1 MFYNNNK
8 FIQNR
13 TFLMSILLTMVFPIF
28 IQSALADTVT
38 LYLHMKDID
47 LIGDKVKIKVTGE
60 YGQSVQW
67 RQALLPLVH
76 DELIKDV
83 RGFDLGENLETC
95 VTNFDVGGETSC
107 ETSNVD
113 DSGAAD
119 FYIEVPQD
127 WN

>member
-1 MFYNNNK
+1 M
-8 FIQNR
+8 
-13 TFLMSILLTMVFPIF
+13 
-28 IQSALADTVT
+28 
-38 LYLHMKDID
+38 
-47 LIGDKVKIKVTGE
+47 IGDKVKIKVTGE

-67 RQALLPLVH
+67 RQSLLPLVH
-76 DELIKDV
+76 DEIIKDV
-83 RGFDLGENLETC
+83 RGFDMGENLEVY

-119 FYIEVPQD
+119 FYLEVPQD

>member
-8 FIQNR
+8 LIHNR
-13 TFLMSILLTMVFPIF
+13 TFLIGILLTMVFPIF

-47 LIGDKVKIKVTGE
+47 LIGDKVKIKVTEE

-76 DELIKDV
+76 DELIQDV
-83 RGFDLGENLETC
+83 RGFDMGENLETC
-95 VTNFDVGGETSC
+95 VTNFDIGGETSC

-119 FYIEVPQD
+119 FYLEVPQD